1 MASDTP
7 IHDFVRPRVLALL
20 NECVAQGAPRDAVV
34 AVLIDIVTA
43 PDFDTAAPDP
53 TADSAPHPDYQRSN
67 DVVLVNNQA
76 VSPPHAPGERDE
88 DDFIKPL
95 DWFSS
100 NP

>member
-1 MASDTP
+1 MPSNTP
-7 IHDFVRPRVLALL
+7 IHDFVRPRILSLL
-20 NECVAQGAPRDAVV
+20 DEVVARGHPRDAGV

-53 TADSAPHPDYQRSN
+53 GADSAPHRDYDRSP
-67 DVVLVNNQA
+67 DVVVVDNQV
-76 VSPPHAPGERDE
+76 VSPLHQPGERDE
-88 DDFIKPL
+88 ADFIKPV

>member
-7 IHDFVRPRVLALL
+7 IHDFVRPRIVALV
-20 NECVAQGAPRDAVV
+20 NDCVAHGAPRDAVV

-53 TADSAPHPDYQRSN
+53 NTDSAPHPDYQRSN
-67 DVVLVNNQA
+67 DVVLVDNQA
-76 VSPPHAPGERDE
+76 VTPPHPPGERDE
-88 DDFIKPL
+88 ADFIKPAN
-95 DWFSS
+95 WFSS